1 MKGSIFSRRSLL
13 AGAGYAIAGTTAG
26 QMLLSVARAQEAAPA
41 SSGLCMTMMFMAGSR
56 AKLEADKYAKKHLPL
71 LREVYGDS
79 VERIELRTST
89 GSAMGVP
96 SPILGTSAL
105 WIRDVGRFSQQ
116 LSANAD
122 RINKDLDSVARGNRL
137 VQVDQIAL
145 EIGEARTEV
154 TQNNQVFSLFY
165 PAAAPQARG
174 GDGRGGPGGGGRGG
188 NRGAPADAPAAAAGE
203 AGSAPAFDAR
213 YFVEVYL
220 PKLYSLYG
228 SNAVRRIEAT
238 LGQTQGGQ
246 SATHVGAYHLMIRDR
261 GEYDRKMN
269 SVFAEMQKDA
279 GKFTSIFPI
288 LADMRVNAIA

>member
-1 MKGSIFSRRSLL
+1 
-13 AGAGYAIAGTTAG
+13 
-26 QMLLSVARAQEAAPA
+26 
-41 SSGLCMTMMFMAGSR
+41 
-56 AKLEADKYAKKHLPL
+56 
-71 LREVYGDS
+71 
-79 VERIELRTST
+79 
-89 GSAMGVP
+89 
-96 SPILGTSAL
+96 SPILGTSTL
-105 WIRDVGRFSQQ
+105 WIRDVAAFSQQ
-116 LSANAD
+116 LGVNAD
-122 RINKDLDSVARGNRL
+122 RINKDLDSAARGNRL

-145 EIGEARTEV
+145 EVGEPRTEV

-174 GDGRGGPGGGGRGG
+174 RGGPGAGGGRGG
-188 NRGAPADAPAAAAGE
+188 NRGAGADAPAAAAGE
-203 AGSAPAFDAR
+203 EAGAPAFDAR

-238 LGQTQGGQ
+238 LGQPQGGQ
-246 SATHVGAYHLMIRDR
+246 SPAHVGAYHLMIRDR